1 MALRIKSTWHDSDRN
16 DPSEKG
22 LQDNAGALAF
32 ITWRIGLDRAVNLHG
47 EDYVYRSDG
56 QRIAIICEF
65 LAFEIAL
72 VDRMVFDRLDY
83 GDRERFMNLLAQRI
97 ADHVQDNAQ
106 DLFGLGDYRSGF
118 IDTLNERLEEYAKY
132 GYGDGGPAYSF
143 NHCLGGRVVAILGSD
158 QINKWS
164 MDQVMDIDA
173 NEIYK
178 RICKAVDD
186 LFMDR

>member
-16 DPSEKG
+16 DSSEKG

-32 ITWRIGLDRAVNLHG
+32 IAWRIALDRAVNLHG

-56 QRIAIICEF
+56 QRIAVICEF
-65 LAFEIAL
+65 LAFAIAL
-72 VDRMVFDRLDY
+72 IDRMVFDRLDAAA
-83 GDRERFMNLLAQRI
+83 RERFMNLLARRI

-106 DLFGLGDYRSGF
+106 DLFGSRDYRSGF
-118 IDTLNERLEEYAKY
+118 IATLNERLEEYAQY

-143 NHCLGGRVVAILGSD
+143 NHYLGGRVVAILGAD
-158 QINKWS
+158 QTNKWS

-173 NEIYK
+173 NEMYK
-178 RICKAVDD
+178 RIRKAVDD
-186 LFMDR
+186 LFMDG

>member
-1 MALRIKSTWHDSDRN
+1 MALRIKSAWHDSERN
-16 DPSEKG
+16 APSAKG
-22 LQDNAGALAF
+22 LEDHAGALAF
-32 ITWRIGLDRAVNLHG
+32 IAWRLGLDRAVNLHG

-56 QRIAIICEF
+56 QRIAVICEF

-72 VDRMVFDRLDY
+72 IDRMVFDRLGY
-83 GDRERFMNLLAQRI
+83 GDRETFMNFLAKRI
-97 ADHVQDNAQ
+97 ADHVQDNAR
-106 DLFGLGDYRSGF
+106 DLFGSTDYRSGF

-143 NHCLGGRVVAILGSD
+143 NHFLGGRVVAIMGAD
-158 QINKWS
+158 QANKWS

-178 RICKAVDD
+178 RIRKAVDD
-186 LFMDR
+186 LFHE